1 MTPLFE
7 TYFSLVR
14 AALWH
19 EPVYWPD
26 EQTEDLLWLNA
37 QQGTGPLVFPS
48 VLEQQTLASYAR
60 AQMKSVCVSTIQNQ
74 VPLQHTLEKAWK
86 AMTKTGIRPV
96 LMKGAGLAA
105 LYPEPHFR
113 TWGDIDLYVGP
124 EQYHPACAAM
134 RATFP
139 AALKFDEE
147 LDHYKH
153 YNLIADGISIEI
165 HRVTVSLQHPRDERL
180 YARMER
186 EGMVKAEEI
195 DVNGLKVLVPEPTFN
210 ALFVFLHS
218 WEHMLSAGAN
228 IRQLCDLA
236 LLLHHYAGRIDAPRL
251 KKYLR
256 ALHLMDVWQ
265 IYAFI
270 LAERL
275 GLPAQ
280 EALFYMPEVAQRA
293 ERLIEDLLS
302 GKLVESKTKSIAHNS
317 RLTRKWHTMRS
328 RFANAERIKRYSPS
342 YARHMNAT
350 TLLHGALRFFAKDRH
365 WE

>member
-60 AQMKSVCVSTIQNQ
+60 AQMKNVCVSTIQNQ

-134 RATFP
+134 RETFP
-139 AALKFDEE
+139 TALKFDEE
-147 LDHYKH
+147 LEHYKH
-153 YNLIADGISIEI
+153 YNLIADGISIEV

-186 EGMVKAEEI
+186 EGMAKAEEM
-195 DVNGLKVLVPEPTFN
+195 DSNGLKVLVPEPTFN

-236 LLLHHYAGRIDAPRL
+236 LLLHRYAGRIDAPRL
-251 KKYLR
+251 KKYLK
-256 ALHLMDVWQ
+256 ALHLMDVWHL
-265 IYAFI
+265 YAFT
-270 LAERL
+270 LVESL
-275 GLPAQ
+275 GLPAE
-280 EALFYMPEVAQRA
+280 EALFYTPEIAPRA
-293 ERLIEDLLS
+293 ERLIEDLLT
-302 GKLVESKTKSIAHNS
+302 GKLVEPRQKSKAPNS